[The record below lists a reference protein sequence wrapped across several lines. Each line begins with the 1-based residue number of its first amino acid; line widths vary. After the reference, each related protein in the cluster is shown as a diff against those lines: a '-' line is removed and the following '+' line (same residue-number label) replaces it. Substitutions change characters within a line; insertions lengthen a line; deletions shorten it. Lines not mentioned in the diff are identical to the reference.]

1 MKTHRNTWIL
11 NASLSLY
18 IYIEREKT
26 TTWNYIVF
34 YFTTNFV
41 IARGNEANV
50 REMVEMA
57 RQCSLSNDA

>member
-1 MKTHRNTWIL
+1 M
-11 NASLSLY
+11 
-18 IYIEREKT
+18 
-26 TTWNYIVF
+26 
-34 YFTTNFV
+34 NFV